1 MDIRVVDTSE
11 GFISLKNDWDVLLQK
26 KYSLFLDWQ
35 WMYSWWQSYKEY
47 HDQAKLFILVFKEAD
62 KIVAIAPFFI
72 EDIFFVGFKYKVLNF
87 LASKKESLGLDII
100 YQDDLKDQIL
110 KSLSD
115 FLLANKK
122 YWDLFFVNSTFP
134 GSFIRQMIK
143 QSQFLFREKQ
153 GVYSDIDLR
162 QGWDTYL
169 NQLQPRMRTKVR
181 KMLKVADQQDLK
193 MFSADRSNFL
203 DHFSSLVK
211 LHQSRWV
218 QSGEDGAFGGKRLY
232 IKFFLDYLLPSFI
245 DSGQVRIYTLLDKGK
260 YIGHQI
266 YFIDQNTLYLFQE
279 GYEWNQQISDPG
291 NVLRAL
297 LMHDLAEQKKYI
309 YNFMSGWTF
318 HKQSWGANVKTHYFI
333 RFAHF
338 NFKNIFYFFSYGMVE
353 KLLGKIRGLQN
364 KLSR

>member
-1 MDIRVVDTSE
+1 
-11 GFISLKNDWDVLLQK
+11 
-26 KYSLFLDWQ
+26 
-35 WMYSWWQSYKEY
+35 
-47 HDQAKLFILVFKEAD
+47 
-62 KIVAIAPFFI
+62 
-72 EDIFFVGFKYKVLNF
+72 
-87 LASKKESLGLDII
+87 
-100 YQDDLKDQIL
+100 
-110 KSLSD
+110 
-115 FLLANKK
+115 
-122 YWDLFFVNSTFP
+122 
-134 GSFIRQMIK
+134 
-143 QSQFLFREKQ
+143 
-153 GVYSDIDLR
+153 
-162 QGWDTYL
+162 
-169 NQLQPRMRTKVR
+169 MRTKVR